1 MMGASEEGKGNWVFG
16 LIILAIGIIFIV
28 ENFTNIEI
36 WGRVWNLWPV
46 ILFIWGIKEIWQNKS
61 VFFGVILIA
70 IGAIFFA
77 RYFFDFVISDNMWKF
92 WPILI
97 IALGI
102 DQIFKS
108 FGVSRIKARRK
119 AKEEEE
125 I

>member
-1 MMGASEEGKGNWVFG
+1 MSASEEGKGNWVFG
-16 LIILAIGIIFIV
+16 LIILAVGIIFIV
-28 ENFTNIEI
+28 ENFTDLEI

-46 ILFIWGIKEIWQNKS
+46 ILLIWGIKEIWQNKS
-61 VFFGVILIA
+61 IFFGVILIA
-70 IGAIFFA
+70 IGTIFLA
-77 RYFFDFVISDNMWKF
+77 KYFFNFVISENIWKF

-108 FGVSRIKARRK
+108 FGGVRFKAKRK
-119 AKEEEE
+119 VKEEE

>member
-1 MMGASEEGKGNWVFG
+1 MGDREEGKGNWVFG
-16 LIILAIGIIFIV
+16 LIIVAIGVIFIL
-28 ENFTNIEI
+28 ENFTGIEV
-36 WGRVWNLWPV
+36 WGRVWTLWPV

-61 VFFGVILIA
+61 IFFGIILIA

-77 RYFFDFVISDNMWKF
+77 KYFFDFVISENIWKF

-108 FGVSRIKARRK
+108 FGVNRIKARRK
-119 AKEEEE
+119 AKEEE

>member
-1 MMGASEEGKGNWVFG
+1 MSASGEGKGNWVFG
-16 LIILAIGIIFIV
+16 LIILAIGVIFVV
-28 ENFTNIEI
+28 ENFTDIEV

-61 VFFGVILIA
+61 IFFGIILIA

-77 RYFFDFVISDNMWKF
+77 KYFFDFVISENVWKF

-108 FGVSRIKARRK
+108 FGVSRIKVKRK

>member
-1 MMGASEEGKGNWVFG
+1 MMGTSEESKGNWFFG

-28 ENFTNIEI
+28 ENFTDIEV
-36 WGRVWNLWPV
+36 WGRLWNLWPV

-61 VFFGVILIA
+61 IFFGIILIA

-77 RYFFDFVISDNMWKF
+77 KYFFDFVISENVWKF

-97 IALGI
+97 VALGI

-108 FGVSRIKARRK
+108 FGGVRAKDKRK
-119 AKEEEE
+119 VKEEE

>member
-1 MMGASEEGKGNWVFG
+1 MGASEEGKGNWVFG
-16 LIILAIGIIFIV
+16 LIILAIGIIFVV
-28 ENFTNIEI
+28 ENFTDIEI

-46 ILFIWGIKEIWQNKS
+46 ILFVWGIKEIWQNKS
-61 VFFGVILIA
+61 IFFGIILIA

-77 RYFFDFVISDNMWKF
+77 RYFFDFVISENMWKF

-108 FGVSRIKARRK
+108 FGVRRIKVGRK

>member
-1 MMGASEEGKGNWVFG
+1 MSISKEGKGNWFFG
-16 LIILAIGIIFIV
+16 LIVFAVGIVFII
-28 ENFTNIEI
+28 ENFTDLEI
-36 WGRVWNLWPV
+36 WERVWNLWPI
-46 ILFIWGIKEIWQNKS
+46 ILIIWGIKEIWQNRS
-61 VFFGVILIA
+61 IFFGVILIA

-77 RYFFDFVISDNMWKF
+77 KYFYDFVISENIWKF

-108 FGVSRIKARRK
+108 FGGIRTKVKRK
-119 AKEEEE
+119 IKEEE

>member
-1 MMGASEEGKGNWVFG
+1 MGASEEGKGNWVFG

-28 ENFTNIEI
+28 ENFTDIEI
-36 WGRVWNLWPV
+36 WGNIWNLWPV

-61 VFFGVILIA
+61 IFFGIILIA

-77 RYFFDFVISDNMWKF
+77 RYFFDFVISENMWKF

-108 FGVSRIKARRK
+108 FGVSRIKVQRK